1 MQSESLMCVA
11 TTAEKGPPRFAT
23 GNSYQPLDVVQ
34 FAHVPGELQD
44 GKRFVCWRE
53 ETRDEKPTKVPVNPH
68 TGNDAES
75 DNPATWGTLAE
86 AVVFYQTHSN
96 KLQGVGRMFDLADG
110 IIGVDFDDCL
120 DGHRNIIPGHVAAGW
135 LPRLN
140 SYTEMSP
147 GGRGVKV
154 WLKGYLDLD
163 GRTGRR
169 DAKQGVEIYRERR
182 YFTLTGRRMPQFSS
196 NVEERQSVA
205 EAFYKA
211 VFRAKKSA
219 AEIATPLTPPSL
231 TDVEIIRRAG
241 EADNGAKFRALWTGD
256 LNIGG
261 SQSEAD
267 AALCRILW
275 FWSGNREIVRRLF
288 SQSAL
293 GQREKWTAQ
302 TDYQESTLY

>member
-1 MQSESLMCVA
+1 
-11 TTAEKGPPRFAT
+11 
-23 GNSYQPLDVVQ
+23 
-34 FAHVPGELQD
+34 
-44 GKRFVCWRE
+44 
-53 ETRDEKPTKVPVNPH
+53 
-68 TGNDAES
+68 
-75 DNPATWGTLAE
+75 
-86 AVVFYQTHSN
+86 
-96 KLQGVGRMFDLADG
+96 MFDLADG

-219 AEIATPLTPPSL
+219 AEIATPLTPP
-231 TDVEIIRRAG
+231 R
-241 EADNGAKFRALWTGD
+241 
-256 LNIGG
+256 
-261 SQSEAD
+261 
-267 AALCRILW
+267 
-275 FWSGNREIVRRLF
+275 
-288 SQSAL
+288 
-293 GQREKWTAQ
+293 
-302 TDYQESTLY
+302 